1 MIVLDL
7 FSWYRFL
14 WPHWLTFPW
23 CFTQVTLQNFEKRFH
38 DTDVRVGWTQQWQLP
53 WLECMLF
60 FWQCR
65 NPGGLFQ
72 WWHLSLHICC
82 VFFFYLWRLVSEFI
96 FFGLRFSKMILLTHR
111 LPFFFWFFFH
121 WPGNI
126 WPVCVWGIFP
136 WPRFGTQRC
145 VDFVPCFCGET
156 CLGSML

>member
-1 MIVLDL
+1 MIVLGL
-7 FSWYRFL
+7 SSWYRFR

-53 WLECMLF
+53 WLERMLF
-60 FWQCR
+60 FFD
-65 NPGGLFQ
+65 NAEILVDYFQ
-72 WWHLSLHICC
+72 WWHLSLHICF
-82 VFFFYLWRLVSEFI
+82 VFLSLATRKWVHIFCFYFSE
-96 FFGLRFSKMILLTHR
+96 MILLTHR
-111 LPFFFWFFFH
+111 LPFFSAFFFH

-145 VDFVPCFCGET
+145 VDFVPCFAGKHVWDRC
-156 CLGSML
+156 